1 MVPVTLAAALS
12 TQPPAH
18 VATCKQSAPQ
28 TTIVWGAAPGI
39 FWTVTNNNACDAPS
53 HQTTSDHSQSN
64 SNAQQPQTIPFGLT
78 TL

>member
-18 VATCKQSAPQ
+18 VATCKHSVPE

-39 FWTVTNNNACDAPS
+39 FWTKTNDDVCDAPS
-53 HQTTSDHSQSN
+53 TSDHSQSN
-64 SNAQQPQTIPFGLT
+64 SDAQQPQAIPFGLT